1 MDVRHFPT
9 GILLQTLQI
18 FGLVFQNGM
27 LVMHNFTFILYFVS
41 TGSLKRV
48 FKSFIEFAKASTVDI
63 SVVFTTKNRIFD
75 IFRLIKKLRLKIL
88 SLLFVTLGTS
98 ENVYLIVYY

>member
-1 MDVRHFPT
+1 MDVCLFPT

-41 TGSLKRV
+41 TVLLRRVLKNFFV
-48 FKSFIEFAKASTVDI
+48 FAKASTVDTL
-63 SVVFTTKNRIFD
+63 VVFTTN
-75 IFRLIKKLRLKIL
+75 
-88 SLLFVTLGTS
+88 
-98 ENVYLIVYY
+98 